1 MAGAGTSA
9 IRSAAESFSMA
20 RVRCSRLQTHH
31 RRGAENAEL
40 RRVDSHNWAL
50 LGEPRRSP
58 RLIENK
64 TLALRDHPHPNP
76 LPHAGEGAMPDPSP
90 AGEEGVL
97 RGSLSRSR
105 ERAGV
110 RVGRTGKA
118 HCKRPLPINI
128 ESTLRTSA
136 FSAPRRCVSW
146 PVHSNRIAPSP
157 QHPGPPATHRGQR
170 RRHTR
175 GPEHRSKPMRL
186 A

>member
-1 MAGAGTSA
+1 MRTSRTRRAAACAGQAAMAGAGTSA

-20 RVRCSRLQTHH
+20 RVKCSRLQTHH

-40 RRVDSHNWAL
+40 RRVDSHTWAL

-97 RGSLSRSR
+97 RGALSRLR
-105 ERAGV
+105 ERAGGEAGLSSRMRRARAAVWACKPRRALQV
-110 RVGRTGKA
+110 RVAEVSQLCTQA
-118 HCKRPLPINI
+118 HCQ
-128 ESTLRTSA
+128 STLNPLCEPLRSQ
-136 FSAPRRCVSW
+136 RL
-146 PVHSNRIAPSP
+146 
-157 QHPGPPATHRGQR
+157 RG
-170 RRHTR
+170 
-175 GPEHRSKPMRL
+175 